1 MVQPVVYLL
10 SSVFSPLGVIK
21 NSGVYVKNQY
31 KNEGNAE
38 SVDNDGYRRY
48 DTSWQFDNQ
57 KNATSFYWV
66 TLLPVVKRHGEVL
79 FD

>member
-1 MVQPVVYLL
+1 M
-10 SSVFSPLGVIK
+10 SKPL
-21 NSGVYVKNQY
+21 Q
-31 KNEGNAE
+31 NEGNAE

>member
-1 MVQPVVYLL
+1 MSKPIQ
-10 SSVFSPLGVIK
+10 
-21 NSGVYVKNQY
+21 
-31 KNEGNAE
+31 NEGNAE

-57 KNATSFYWV
+57 KNATS
-66 TLLPVVKRHGEVL
+66 LLLGDIITVVKRRGEVL